1 MGEPHR
7 DPRFTNSA
15 TYRIEVTVT
24 VAGGARPA
32 TAHRRAVRVAE
43 RLANAAARA
52 ADVVDATVQFGPM
65 SASGGPAWTDPVHF
79 AAANTGP
86 ASNGEPP
93 MLARYL
99 DPDHE
104 RAIESLT
111 AANATYRH
119 RCDTDRERR
128 LEVGCVNP
136 NRALG
141 HVAWRACWCVYC
153 DPLRHLE
160 LAVHPADGPPVLCRC
175 GTAVEDCRHHLGAR
189 LEVVDGDDPVLVELV
204 ELHRL
209 GSQRG
214 GGA

>member
-32 TAHRRAVRVAE
+32 TAHRRVVRVAE
-43 RLANAAARA
+43 RLANAAARD
-52 ADVVDATVQFGPM
+52 ADVVDATVTLGPM
-65 SASGGPAWTDPVHF
+65 SAGHGPAWTSPVSF

-86 ASNGEPP
+86 AADGEPP
-93 MLARYL
+93 RLARYL

-104 RAIESLT
+104 RAIESLSS
-111 AANATYRH
+111 ANAAYRR

-128 LEVGCVNP
+128 LEVGCANP

-141 HVAWRACWCVYC
+141 HMGWRACRCVYC
-153 DPLRHLE
+153 EPHRHFE
-160 LAVHPADGPPVLCRC
+160 LAVHPADGSPVLCRC
-175 GTAVEDCRHHLGAR
+175 GTAVEDCRRHLDAR
-189 LEVVDGDDPVLVELV
+189 LAVVDGDDQVLAELV
-204 ELHRL
+204 ELTGLR
-209 GSQRG
+209 SDQ
-214 GGA
+214 

>member
-32 TAHRRAVRVAE
+32 TAHRRAARVAE

-52 ADVVDATVQFGPM
+52 ADVVDATVALGPM
-65 SASGGPAWTDPVHF
+65 SAHGGPAWTDPVSF
-79 AAANTGP
+79 VAANTGP
-86 ASNGEPP
+86 ASDGQPP

-104 RAIESLT
+104 RAIHALT
-111 AANATYRH
+111 EANTAYRR
-119 RCDTDRERR
+119 RCDTDRQRR
-128 LEVGCVNP
+128 LEVGCANP

-141 HVAWRACWCVYC
+141 HVAWRVCRCVYC
-153 DPLRHLE
+153 DPHRHLE

-175 GTAVEDCRHHLGAR
+175 GTGAEGCRAHLDAQ
-189 LEVVDGDDPVLVELV
+189 LEVVDTDDQVLVELV
-204 ELHRL
+204 ELTRL